1 MQRGMRQDH
10 PAQFPGTIDMKRI
23 LFVEDDE
30 MSRDV
35 ISTRLTRSGYEV
47 LTVEDGHHAL
57 STVSL
62 KTFDLI
68 ILDMSMPGLSG
79 WDTARKLKAAAT
91 TAAIPIL
98 ALSAHTMSA
107 DRKKA
112 LDAGCSD
119 FDSKPVNLPRLLG
132 KIEALLGNG
141 EQAQSKK

>member
-1 MQRGMRQDH
+1 MN
-10 PAQFPGTIDMKRI
+10 RI

-47 LTVEDGHHAL
+47 VVAEDGERAL
-57 STVSL
+57 GIVSSQA
-62 KTFDLI
+62 FDLI

-79 WDTARKLKAAAT
+79 WELAKKLKASPS
-91 TAAIPIL
+91 TAPIPIL
-98 ALSAHTMSA
+98 ALSAHTLNT

-112 LDAGCSD
+112 LDSGCSD

-132 KIEALLGNG
+132 KIEALLGS
-141 EQAQSKK
+141 SKQPTT